1 MWTRQGYADMRCFL
15 SDCRKHGRSNCHL
28 EAYKKWKTFDATE
41 RVDILFSRARRE
53 EVQRHNEQVRQN
65 RETLKTITKAILFLS
80 KQELAFRCHDE
91 SRDGLNKG
99 NYWELLECFAKFD
112 SVFERRLHRELTEGE
127 RVHSGV
133 VTGVSSEIKNYF
145 IECIGSVIQ
154 DQIDKEIENC
164 RFLSIQVDETTDVS
178 TKEQLSVIIR
188 LDRGGE
194 LVERCLKQFDVNSD
208 RSAVA
213 ISDVVRS
220 ILSRYGESL
229 TEKLIMQTYDGASV
243 MSGQIGGLKTLMH
256 QEYPFA
262 FFFHCAAH
270 RLNLFLC
277 QSASTLPS
285 VKFFLQISVH
295 LVLHQS

>member
-1 MWTRQGYADMRCFL
+1 MRCFL

-28 EAYKKWKTFDATE
+28 EAYKKWKTE

-65 RETLKTITKAILFLS
+65 RETLKTITEAILFLS

-91 SRDGLNKG
+91 SRDSLNKG
-99 NYWELLECFAKFD
+99 NYWELLECFAKLD

-133 VTGVSSEIKNYF
+133 FTGVSSEIKNDL
-145 IECIGSVIQ
+145 IECIDSVIQ

-164 RFLSIQVDETTDVS
+164 RLLSIQVDETIDVS

-194 LVERCLKQFDVNSD
+194 IVEKFLKLFDLRDLQLPLVMLLD
-208 RSAVA
+208 
-213 ISDVVRS
+213 
-220 ILSRYGESL
+220 LSFRDME
-229 TEKLIMQTYDGASV
+229 
-243 MSGQIGGLKTLMH
+243 
-256 QEYPFA
+256 
-262 FFFHCAAH
+262 
-270 RLNLFLC
+270 NL
-277 QSASTLPS
+277 
-285 VKFFLQISVH
+285 
-295 LVLHQS
+295 

>member
-1 MWTRQGYADMRCFL
+1 M
-15 SDCRKHGRSNCHL
+15 
-28 EAYKKWKTFDATE
+28 
-41 RVDILFSRARRE
+41 
-53 EVQRHNEQVRQN
+53 
-65 RETLKTITKAILFLS
+65 
-80 KQELAFRCHDE
+80 
-91 SRDGLNKG
+91 
-99 NYWELLECFAKFD
+99 
-112 SVFERRLHRELTEGE
+112 TEGE

-133 VTGVSSEIKNYF
+133 FTGVSSEIKNDL
-145 IECIGSVIQ
+145 IECIDSVIQ

-164 RFLSIQVDETTDVS
+164 RFLSIQVDEKTDVS

-194 LVERCLKQFDVNSD
+194 IVERFLKLFDVNSD

-213 ISDVVRS
+213 ISDVFRS

-229 TEKLIMQTYDGASV
+229 KEKLIMQTYYGASV
-243 MSGQIGGLKTLMH
+243 MSGQIGGLQTLIH

-270 RLNLFLC
+270 RLNLLLC
-277 QSASTLPS
+277 HSASTLPS
-285 VKFFLQISVH
+285 IKCFLQISVH